1 MVAITR
7 IRQSLC
13 HVSWG
18 FEVFTNKMAL
28 ILILASLIPL
38 GISSYAVFASGETV
52 KEIPLKGKVGD
63 TQSVSVDPG
72 MNPLRLLLNMD
83 YGGKAFSS
91 VQRYITYQVS
101 AYDED
106 KIRLWTEHGRV
117 SSNSDSKII
126 GDQRHYSSLQT
137 FEIDGP
143 RNIYFDY
150 SIESMNL
157 RYKGGSLILNRN
169 VINHNWLITIVGLFM
184 LVGGVLIIANNSRN
198 PER

>member
-1 MVAITR
+1 M
-7 IRQSLC
+7 
-13 HVSWG
+13 
-18 FEVFTNKMAL
+18 FTNKTAF

-38 GISSYAVFASGETV
+38 GISLYAVFISGQTV
-52 KEIPLKGKVGD
+52 KEIPLKGKVGV
-63 TQSVSVDPG
+63 TNSVSVDPG
-72 MNPLRLLLNMD
+72 MNPLRLLLSMN

-91 VQRYITYQVS
+91 VQRNITYQVT

-106 KIRLWTEHGRV
+106 KISLWTEEGRV

-126 GDQRHYSSLQT
+126 SDQTHYSSLQT
-137 FEIDGP
+137 FEIEQA

-150 SIESMNL
+150 SVDSRNL

-184 LVGGVLIIANNSRN
+184 LVSGVLIFANNGRN
-198 PER
+198 PG